1 MEIIKQEK
9 AITNC
14 IIKNEKGDMCAGH
27 LKEYLTASEE
37 LKKQIPAKH
46 SIYRCR
52 RCLAL
57 YTMPKQDHLQGSK
70 SGVLLP
76 PQKI

>member
-1 MEIIKQEK
+1 MEILKQEK

-14 IIKNEKGDMCAGH
+14 VVKNEKGKMCAGH
-27 LKEYLTASEE
+27 IKEHLSASEE

-57 YTMPKQDHLQGSK
+57 YAMPTQDHLRLGK

-76 PQKI
+76 PQKL